1 MGPVD
6 RCNDVT
12 ETFDF
17 VLLGR
22 CFKKVSF
29 RARARKEIRSD
40 VDVDLCSAVKV

>member
-6 RCNDVT
+6 CCNDVT
-12 ETFDF
+12 ETFDV

-29 RARARKEIRSD
+29 IARARKEKRSD
-40 VDVDLCSAVKV
+40 LTWMWIYVLL